1 VEESSP
7 LLLSEL
13 VETSR
18 QVADTR
24 SRLEKV
30 ARLAACIAR
39 LEPGER
45 EVGIGLL
52 AGEARQGRIGVGWAA
67 LRDAGGNAAESSSL
81 TLGEVDAALDGIVAA
96 RGAGSAG
103 TRARILGEIFA
114 RSIAAEQDFLRR
126 LLLGELRQGAQEGVL
141 VDAIGRAAEVRRDAV
156 RRALMLS
163 GDLGLVARVA
173 LEEGEPGLGRFALEP
188 FRPVLPM
195 LAQTAEDAGEVLA
208 RFPRVAVEDKLD
220 GARVQVHRV
229 GTDVR
234 VFSRLLNDVTPAVP
248 EVVEA
253 ALRLPVG
260 AIVLDGEAIALRPD
274 GSPHPFQTTMR
285 RFGRRLDVP
294 SLRSEIPLSVR
305 FFDCL
310 HVDGADL
317 FDQPGEERWRALTAA
332 VPAGEV
338 IERAVADSADAVEEL
353 ARAALARGHEGVLL
367 KALDA
372 RYEAGRRGASWAKL
386 KPAHTLDLVVL
397 AVEWGSGRRTG
408 WLSNLH
414 LGARDPTTN
423 GFVMLGKTFK
433 GMTDEMLRWQTER
446 LLALEIGREGY
457 VVHVRPELVVEI
469 AAGGVQASS
478 QYPGGLAL
486 RFARVKRYREDK
498 SAADADTI
506 ETVRAFH
513 DREVRRGMRPDS

>member
-1 VEESSP
+1 M
-7 LLLSEL
+7 LLSEL

-30 ARLAACIAR
+30 ARLAASLAR
-39 LEPGER
+39 LEPSER
-45 EVGIGLL
+45 EVGIGFLV
-52 AGEARQGRIGVGWAA
+52 GEARQGRTGVGWAA
-67 LRDAGGNAAESSSL
+67 LRDAGGEAADRPSL
-81 TLGEVDAALDGIVAA
+81 TIGDVDAALGRIVAM
-96 RGAGSAG
+96 RGAGSAAK
-103 TRARILGEIFA
+103 RAQILAELFA
-114 RSIAAEQDFLRR
+114 RATAPEQDFLRR
-126 LLLGELRQGAQEGVL
+126 LLLGELRQGAQEGIL
-141 VDAIGRAAEVRRDAV
+141 VDAIARAAEVSRDAV

-163 GDLGLVARVA
+163 GDLGAVAKA
-173 LEEGEPGLGRFALEP
+173 AFDEGEPGLGRFALEP
-188 FRPVLPM
+188 FRPILPM
-195 LAQTAEDAGEVLA
+195 LAQTAEDPGEVLA

-248 EVVEA
+248 EVVEV
-253 ALRLPVG
+253 ALRLPVRS
-260 AIVLDGEAIALRPD
+260 IVLDGEAIALRPD
-274 GSPHPFQTTMR
+274 GSPQSFQTTMR

-294 SLRSEIPLSVR
+294 GLREEIPLTVR

-317 FDQPGEERWRALTAA
+317 FDEPGEERWRALSAS

-338 IERAVADSADAVEEL
+338 IERTVADSAEAVAEL
-353 ARAALARGHEGVLL
+353 ARAALARGHEGVML

-414 LGARDPTTN
+414 LGARDPATN

-433 GMTDEMLRWQTER
+433 GMTDDMLRWQTER
-446 LLALEIGREGY
+446 LLALEIGREGH

-469 AAGGVQASS
+469 AFDGVQAST

-498 SAADADTI
+498 TGADADTI
-506 ETVRAFH
+506 ETVRTFH
-513 DREVRRGMRPDS
+513 EREARRGMRPEA